1 MGCGRYVRIDIIV
14 SDKVPYLLEVNTPP
28 EMTKEILISKSA
40 KVRGLEFSD
49 LLDKIIEYSLH

>member
-14 SDKVPYLLEVNTPP
+14 SDEVPYLLEVNTPP
-28 EMTKEILISKSA
+28 GMTKESLISKSA

-49 LLDKIIEYSLH
+49 LLDKIIEYSLQ